1 MELHRCA
8 TVEHCGT
15 LWMSVLVLVNRI
27 LYTLELEYCKILYAE
42 ELALSACLCARLKF
56 RTVTGTRGFFA
67 KLFLSACL
75 DINIL
80 NLVLIFALVFVFILV
95 LISVSIFVF
104 ISRVETQNIAGD
116 EHERCCFSGAFV
128 TQPLFTRSAHHWE
141 TIRKPL
147 PLVFLPKHT
156 LTFLTFWTQFVWDPE
171 HWAHYW
177 ETFFRIGCLLSL
189 NPKT

>member
-1 MELHRCA
+1 MY
-8 TVEHCGT
+8 
-15 LWMSVLVLVNRI
+15 VLVLDNRI

-80 NLVLIFALVFVFILV
+80 NLVLIFALVFVFIFFLILV

-104 ISRVETQNIAGD
+104 ISRVETQNIAAD

-128 TQPLFTRSAHHWE
+128 TRPLFTRSAHH
-141 TIRKPL
+141 
-147 PLVFLPKHT
+147 
-156 LTFLTFWTQFVWDPE
+156 
-171 HWAHYW
+171 
-177 ETFFRIGCLLSL
+177 
-189 NPKT
+189 